1 MQNQAYLL
9 LGQWMIGL
17 ISSYFANQKALN
29 SDKLFIKVTG
39 VDDDALEYVL
49 EAVSAAEEQLK
60 DYYLPYIRT
69 LVAVPGYEKYQC
81 QAHETSTWLRNNTKQ
96 GSALLII
103 MNAES
108 PEAQSLENIFTVD
121 EARLL
126 SEDGLKVLFQLLADR
141 YHIYGEESRILQ
153 KFLAM
158 YGQLS
163 EPQLRTMLSFMVAVI
178 QSPEKTMVDKI
189 QRNLDQLQMFRDNRL
204 SFDQNGLS
212 RLRRN
217 YQLSRLERDGRSLKK
232 NEFVENVFQF
242 IERSED
248 HELWE
253 SVSPDKFRDQ
263 ALKFIHGQSTEL
275 LRYEFDLISSVFM
288 FKPGRVTLNDKIND
302 FRTLLETKG
311 EISPEQEDLITDT
324 LEAIKSGENPDKVQE
339 FIDEFTDILTNEN
352 PKLVKD
358 LQRVVNRLRQH
369 HEYDEL
375 AEALLKESFD
385 LLEESSEEQDVEAAR
400 FALSIVEAQVG
411 EDLKAALGFHL
422 NQLEKL
428 IARIRFDANSLEN
441 VAEGNSDQVLLR
453 LTMYINEQEV
463 AYREFSLTNL
473 GKGKLS
479 SLIGKF
485 ADDGYIPYIKEFL
498 DTEAGVNIV
507 QLVKDNVSGYIA
519 TYQEG
524 IEDALNRF
532 TNFVNWYSDEI
543 NRAISSGLSNVDYD
557 QLEKRLV
564 ELLGYVHQSALVAKS
579 IIQYVGL
586 LGAYDKFNNR
596 SNDPVGFVQT
606 RILTLLNP
614 IRLLSYAQRLKRV
627 QHELNSW
634 ISRLHAG
641 QSLLDDM
648 NAYLQQLQYDI
659 SRLSPNYYKI
669 VGTHDKYLIEQQ
681 EVMGEGIFTTNDA
694 SSSEEQVIQAFVDE
708 FESAVKSYL
717 EVYPYAKDCLD
728 IVILYCPNATFPM
741 RAIEKALNVEGVQKL
756 KVIVHSEKRGA
767 AIFETLNAWISQNEH
782 LSRKIG
788 NYPRVDVQ
796 VIAEQDI
803 NKLMSIMNQ
812 HLQDADIG
820 ILINY
825 FGQSSHVLYQFERVE
840 VKTTDDWFKPVYREP
855 VRKDNAVKRIN
866 LVSEELPVV
875 MQRFYQLQY
884 VLHHNGAISED
895 EHMLVRNVISINTL
909 SDETLLN
916 FMHERFVWSLFIDR
930 YLDKPLL
937 RHISS
942 KAQIIKYKSSAGK
955 NKGFKTIVSSSKYI
969 HKLTQDQ
976 ADHEYFDRLYRKYC
990 TLLKNEWIDRNTII
1004 QAVEK
1009 VKEISGAVVL
1019 RAIGPGKFAHELI
1032 AIYLSTQARPAIE
1045 GELVIWS
1052 LCDELPWF
1060 NGSSR
1065 RPDLV
1070 RTSIRKVDERIS
1082 LSFELIELKFISDT
1096 IFERERYDAIKQIKA
1111 GLELYRSRFLFNE
1124 YSPSGELWRKE
1135 LINHFIDCGTY
1146 SPQDAMLLR
1155 ELQGISLESVDV
1167 TLTGSIDTFVYTS
1180 NLLELPIMEGHQNG
1194 YKQDTLDNLYINHIY
1209 NRYYILNKLGAVAE
1223 QEIPKY
1229 EVGFVA
1235 LSEFIADKLGEENV
1249 LLDTEET
1256 PDEQNNLTDY
1266 ISSIHHLKKTVERD
1280 EAIRQ
1285 IEYARLEVAS
1295 SNEKSVKTV
1304 ESTVAIN
1311 NDFPEQLALVGIHS
1325 EEAQVQEDIQPLVQ
1339 RYQSRLRS
1347 RLNEAGIPIKIL
1359 DSIVGVSV
1367 IRLIIELIGNT
1378 SYSTIKSRAEDI
1390 QMWLELDRPPQIA
1403 LRYGKV
1409 NIDINREKP
1418 EIVYFERF
1426 MEKVRKQIPA
1436 DAIKGKLFAP
1446 LGIGQLGEI
1455 IKLDFSSPETP
1466 HLLIGGRSGSG
1477 KSVTINSIILSMM
1490 CLYSPKEVQFI
1501 FIDPKRVE
1509 FIAFKYLVHTQSV
1522 ITDIEEAV
1530 EQLDRLVEEMER
1542 RYELMAFEGV
1552 TSLDQYIEVGGVDIP
1567 RLVVVFDEFA
1577 DFMSQ
1582 DKKLSSRVENSIMRL
1597 GQKARAAG
1605 IHLLICTQS
1614 PKADIIS
1621 TNIRNNLGARL
1632 ALSAADQTAS
1642 RIIIDEDGAERLG
1655 GKGEFLAK
1663 IDLPDIVRGKSP
1675 FLTIPVKRALL
1686 NYFRTQDG
1694 QTRKD

>member
-1 MQNQAYLL
+1 MHNQAYQL
-9 LGQWMIGL
+9 LGQWMVGL
-17 ISSYFANQKALN
+17 ISSYFANQRALN

-39 VDDDALEYVL
+39 VDDDALGYVL
-49 EAVSAAEEQLK
+49 EVVSEAEERLRE
-60 DYYLPYIRT
+60 YYLPHIRT
-69 LVAVPGYEKYQC
+69 LAAVPGYEKYQC

-96 GSALLII
+96 GSALLIF

-126 SEDGLKVLFQLLADR
+126 SEDGLKVLFQLLADK
-141 YHIYGEESRILQ
+141 YHIYSEDSRLLQ
-153 KFLAM
+153 RFLAM

-178 QSPEKTMVDKI
+178 QSTEKTMIDKI

-204 SFDQNGLS
+204 SFDQNGLT

-232 NEFVENVFQF
+232 SEFVENVFQF
-242 IERSED
+242 IEKSDD

-253 SVSPDKFRDQ
+253 SVSPDEFLDQ

-288 FKPGRVTLNDKIND
+288 FKPGRVTLNDRIKD
-302 FRTLLETKG
+302 FKTLLETKG
-311 EISPEQEDLITDT
+311 EISPDQEDLITDT
-324 LEAIKSGENPDKVQE
+324 LEAVKSGENPDKIQE
-339 FIDEFTDILTNEN
+339 FIDEFLDILTNES
-352 PKLVKD
+352 PKLIKD

-385 LLEESSEEQDVEAAR
+385 LLEESSEEQKVESAK
-400 FALSIVEAQVG
+400 FKLSIVEAQVG
-411 EDLKAALGFHL
+411 EDLKTALGFHL
-422 NQLEKL
+422 NHLEKL
-428 IARIRFDANSLEN
+428 IDRICFDANSLEN
-441 VAEGNSDQVLLR
+441 VIEGNSDQVLLQ
-453 LTMYINEQEV
+453 LTMYINGDEV
-463 AYREFSLTNL
+463 SSREFSLTNL

-479 SLIGKF
+479 LLLGKF
-485 ADDGYIPYIKEFL
+485 ADDGHIPYLKEYL
-498 DTEAGVNIV
+498 DAEIGVNIV
-507 QLVKDNVSGYIA
+507 QEVKGNVSGYIA

-524 IEDALNRF
+524 VEEAYNSF
-532 TNFVNWYSDEI
+532 TDFVNWYSDEI
-543 NRAISSGLSNVDYD
+543 NRALSSGLSNVDYD
-557 QLEKRLV
+557 QLEKRLE
-564 ELLGYVHQSALVAKS
+564 ELLGYVHQSALVARY

-596 SNDPVGFVQT
+596 SNDTVGFVQT

-648 NAYLQQLQYDI
+648 NAYLQQLQYDM
-659 SRLSPNYYKI
+659 SRLSPNYFKV

-756 KVIVHSEKRGA
+756 KVIVHSENRGA
-767 AIFETLNAWISQNEH
+767 TIFETLNAWISQNEH
-782 LSRKIG
+782 LSKRIG
-788 NYPRVDVQ
+788 SFPKVDVQ

-803 NKLMSIMNQ
+803 NKLMNVMNQ

-825 FGQSSHVLYQFERVE
+825 FGQSSHVHYQFERVE
-840 VKTTDDWFKPVYREP
+840 VKNTEDWFKPIYREP

-884 VLHHNGAISED
+884 VLHSNGAISED

-909 SDETLLN
+909 SDESLLN

-937 RHISS
+937 RHVSS
-942 KAQIIKYKSSAGK
+942 KAQIIKYKSSAGQ
-955 NKGFKTIVSSSKYI
+955 NKSFKTILSSSKYVR
-969 HKLTQDQ
+969 KLTQDQ

-990 TLLKNEWIDRNTII
+990 KLLKNDLIDRNIII

-1009 VKEISGAVVL
+1009 VKEISGAIVL
-1019 RAIGPGKFAHELI
+1019 KAIGPGKFAHELI
-1032 AIYLSTQARPAIE
+1032 AVYLSTQARPAMD

-1052 LCDELPWF
+1052 VCDELPWF
-1060 NGSSR
+1060 NGSNR

-1070 RTSIRKVDERIS
+1070 RTSIRKVDDRIS
-1082 LSFELIELKFISDT
+1082 LNFELIELKFISDT
-1096 IFERERYDAIKQIKA
+1096 IFEKERYDAIKQIKA

-1124 YSPSGELWRKE
+1124 NPSSGELWRKE
-1135 LINHFIDCGTY
+1135 MINHFIECGTY

-1155 ELQGISLESVDV
+1155 EMQGISLESVDV

-1180 NLLELPIMEGHQNG
+1180 NLLELNIMEGHQNG
-1194 YKQDTLDNLYINHIY
+1194 YKQDILDNQYINHIY
-1209 NRYYILNKLGAVAE
+1209 NRYFILNKLGAVAE
-1223 QEIPKY
+1223 QEIPVY
-1229 EVGFVA
+1229 GVDFVE
-1235 LSEFIADKLGEENV
+1235 LSEFIADKLGEGEV
-1249 LLDTEET
+1249 ESEKEVKQ
-1256 PDEQNNLTDY
+1256 DEQINMADAV
-1266 ISSIHHLKKTVERD
+1266 SSIQHLEAERD
-1280 EAIRQ
+1280 EAFHQ
-1285 IEYARLEVAS
+1285 IKYARLEAAS
-1295 SNEKSVKTV
+1295 GSENSVRTTEPTVVHEKG
-1304 ESTVAIN
+1304 
-1311 NDFPEQLALVGIHS
+1311 FPEQLALVGIPS
-1325 EEAQVQEDIQPLVQ
+1325 AEAQVQEDIQPLVQ
-1339 RYQSRLRS
+1339 RYQSKLRS
-1347 RLNEAGIPIKIL
+1347 RLNEIGIPIKIL

-1367 IRLIIELIGNT
+1367 IRLIIELTGNT
-1378 SYSTIKSRAEDI
+1378 SFSSIKSRAEDI
-1390 QMWLELDRPPQIA
+1390 QMWLELSYTPQIVIRA
-1403 LRYGKV
+1403 GKV
-1409 NIDINREKP
+1409 NIDINRENP
-1418 EIVYFERF
+1418 EVVYFERF
-1426 MEKVRKQIPA
+1426 MEKVREQIPA
-1436 DAIKGKLFAP
+1436 DAIKGKLVAP

-1455 IKLDFSSPETP
+1455 IKMDFSSPETP

-1509 FIAFKYLVHTQSV
+1509 FIAFKNLVHTQSV

-1542 RYELMAFEGV
+1542 RYELMAVEGA
-1552 TSLDQYIEVGGVDIP
+1552 TSLDQYIEVGGVEMP

-1582 DKKLSSRVENSIMRL
+1582 DKKQGSRVENSIMRL

-1632 ALSAADQTAS
+1632 ALRAADQTAS
-1642 RIIIDEDGAERLG
+1642 RIILDDDGAERLG
-1655 GKGEFLAK
+1655 GKGDFLAK

-1675 FLTIPVKRALL
+1675 YLTTTVKKALL